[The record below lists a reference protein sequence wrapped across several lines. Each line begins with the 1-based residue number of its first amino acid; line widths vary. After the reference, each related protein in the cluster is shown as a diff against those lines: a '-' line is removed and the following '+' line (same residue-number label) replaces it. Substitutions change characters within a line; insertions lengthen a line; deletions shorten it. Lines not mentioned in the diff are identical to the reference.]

1 MSVTAKEIQDGAAV
15 PAPHSDNDSSLGL
28 RGSPD
33 ELGHRQARTPWSVRR
48 GRPRLYTNYGREQG
62 LWNTPAKAWWTFGA
76 VLLAVAAPFFLTT
89 DLTMLLALA
98 AVYAIGGIGL
108 NLLTGYAGQ
117 ISLGH
122 AFFVGAGAYTAA
134 VFGGESTSRV
144 WGLGWDMAL
153 WLPLSAII
161 PGLLG
166 LLFAP
171 LASRVRGLYLAT
183 LTLGLLML
191 GEHVYREWH
200 SVTGGGGV
208 GRAPASLT
216 LFGADLSLTYRIGPL
231 LLTRQVTLYLICLV
245 LLIVLALAARN
256 IARSKV
262 GRSFAAVRDR
272 DIAAEIMGVPL
283 QRTKTLAFALSS
295 AYAGVCGALLSV
307 VIGRISPER
316 WNLLLSIDFLAIVL
330 IGGMATISG
339 SLIGAAFVVLLPR
352 LIEDTAHFLPFITG
366 QGVSGAGLTVDE
378 FKTIVF
384 GLLIVLFV
392 VLEPRGLFGLWTRM
406 RNYFRGWPFSY

>member
-1 MSVTAKEIQDGAAV
+1 M
-15 PAPHSDNDSSLGL
+15 
-28 RGSPD
+28 
-33 ELGHRQARTPWSVRR
+33 
-48 GRPRLYTNYGREQG
+48 
-62 LWNTPAKAWWTFGA
+62 
-76 VLLAVAAPFFLTT
+76 LALAAPFFLST
-89 DLTMLLALA
+89 DLTMLFALA

-134 VFGGESTSRV
+134 VFGGESSSRV

-183 LTLGLLML
+183 LTLALLML
-191 GEHVYREWH
+191 GEHVFREWR
-200 SVTGGGGV
+200 SVTGGAGV
-208 GRAPASLT
+208 GRAPATLT
-216 LFGADLSLTYRIGPL
+216 LFGADLTATYRIGPL
-231 LLTRQVTLYLICLV
+231 LMTRQVTLYLICLV
-245 LLIVLALAARN
+245 LLVVLALAARN
-256 IARSKV
+256 LARSKV

-307 VIGRISPER
+307 VIGRISPDR

-330 IGGMATISG
+330 IGGMATVSG

-352 LIEDTAHFLPFITG
+352 LIEETAHLLPFITG

-378 FKTIVF
+378 FKTVVF

-392 VLEPRGLFGLWTRM
+392 VLEPRGLFGLWARI
-406 RNYFRGWPFSY
+406 RNYFRAWPFSY